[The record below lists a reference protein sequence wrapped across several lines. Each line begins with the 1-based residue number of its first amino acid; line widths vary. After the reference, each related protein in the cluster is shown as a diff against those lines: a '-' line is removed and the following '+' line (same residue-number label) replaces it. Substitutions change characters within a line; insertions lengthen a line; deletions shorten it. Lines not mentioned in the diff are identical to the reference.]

1 MANYLDKKE
10 LFDEVVICRDK
21 FMSAVAPLH
30 LCVENPETI
39 RRIKNAFG
47 EERSGEF
54 ISDKLM
60 TMLLLL
66 VDRISSRHN
75 YRGYSFREDMT
86 ASATLRLILGWWKF
100 NPDTSSNPFSY
111 YQTIIER
118 VFWEYISTEKKGFA
132 FRDDLIE
139 AQGFEASHTRQRNNE
154 EQGEQRKIRLEEQRD
169 GLEKSSNYNDMEFKQ
184 MIKAKRKARKARQA
198 YDNRFPSKL

>member
-30 LCVENPETI
+30 LCVENLDTI
-39 RRIKNAFG
+39 RRIRNAFG
-47 EERSGEF
+47 EEHSGEF
-54 ISDKLM
+54 ISNKLM
-60 TMLLLL
+60 SMLLLL
-66 VDRISSRHN
+66 VERIGSKHN
-75 YRGYSFREDMT
+75 YRGYSFREDMA

-100 NPDTSSNPFSY
+100 NPETSNNPFSY

-118 VFWEYISTEKKGFA
+118 VFWEYIKTEKKGYA

-139 AQGFEASHTRQRNNE
+139 AQGFEASHTRQRKNE
-154 EQGEQRKIRLEEQRD
+154 EEGEKRKIKLEEQRD
-169 GLEKSSNYNDMEFKQ
+169 GLEKSSNYNEMEFKQ
-184 MIKAKRKARKARQA
+184 MIKAKRKARKEGQEI
-198 YDNRFPSKL
+198 